1 MTVCSAIEMVQD
13 CTVKVVSVDGKFEM
27 TTSINIVDKG
37 ILLTVPDPKYE
48 EQTNKYC
55 HLQGAGQKTS
65 TCPPVQEEYSFISDK
80 WLSKSTC
87 PTGRVEFATKKVLVF
102 S

>member
-37 ILLTVPDPKYE
+37 ILLTVPNPKYE
-48 EQTNKYC
+48 
-55 HLQGAGQKTS
+55 
-65 TCPPVQEEYSFISDK
+65 
-80 WLSKSTC
+80 
-87 PTGRVEFATKKVLVF
+87 
-102 S
+102 